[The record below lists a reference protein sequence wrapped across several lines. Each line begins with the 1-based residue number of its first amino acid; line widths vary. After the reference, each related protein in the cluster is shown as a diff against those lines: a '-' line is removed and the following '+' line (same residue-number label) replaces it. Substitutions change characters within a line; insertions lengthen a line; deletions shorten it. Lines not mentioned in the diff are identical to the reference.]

1 MNSNGLDARLLMDSR
16 LLRLIAIASISGYQ
30 KHLSPHKGFSCAHR
44 ILYGG
49 DSCSQYIKTAI
60 AQRGLSE
67 AIALSQH
74 RFAACKEAHH
84 ILRSQ
89 VCATTQPQ
97 KKPKRSSPNRVQDCA
112 CTELTPGVGCDA
124 CTDSL
129 ECLNLLDCCGGIT
142 CSDCSPL
149 EDSALDCSSCDCDF
163 GSCG

>member
-1 MNSNGLDARLLMDSR
+1 MNSNGLDARLLLDSR
-16 LLRLIAIASISGYQ
+16 LLRAIAIASITGYQ

-49 DSCSQYIKTAI
+49 DSCSQYIKTAV

-67 AIALSQH
+67 AVALSQH

-89 VCATTQPQ
+89 VCAKAQRQ
-97 KKPKRSSPNRVQDCA
+97 KKPNRSSPNRTRDCA
-112 CTELTPGVGCDA
+112 CSELNPGVGCDA

-149 EDSALDCSSCDCDF
+149 EDSALDCSGADCDF

>member
-1 MNSNGLDARLLMDSR
+1 MNSNGLDARLLLDSR
-16 LLRLIAIASISGYQ
+16 LLRAIAIASITGYQ

-49 DSCSQYIKTAI
+49 DSCSQYIKTAV
-60 AQRGLSE
+60 AQRGLSG

-74 RFAACKEAHH
+74 RFAACKQAHH

-89 VCATTQPQ
+89 VGATGQPR
-97 KKPKRSSPNRVQDCA
+97 KKPKPSSPNRVQDCA
-112 CTELTPGVGCDA
+112 CTELTSEVGCDA

-142 CSDCSPL
+142 CSDCNPL
-149 EDSALDCSSCDCDF
+149 EDSALDCSGGDCDF
-163 GSCG
+163 DSCG